1 MIFRQEPEIRRLS
14 NLAIALRDWELAM
27 ILFYIL
33 IISLPMVDH
42 PQFGYA
48 IFGITVEKFLGVGCF
63 LLALA
68 HLPSRKSFP
77 QILATGQ
84 ARAFV
89 LFAIMATI
97 SYVAMVTPFDWHEMV
112 GVIFVELVFLIATS
126 IFIDSRQHLETSIL
140 MLVASIGLASLYLI
154 KEWGG
159 AISTYGLG
167 YRPGSVA
174 GDPNIFSASAVTV
187 LPIMVAFVLTHNGW
201 KRAFAGGCL
210 LLTLIAFLLAASRG
224 GFIALV
230 VLLVSQ
236 LRNARHRG
244 KFIVVAL
251 VILVLFMV
259 SPVSPIDRLL
269 HPTYSDTGSSDARL
283 QLWSIAFRIIAD
295 HPIVGVGLWQFAPYL
310 IKYLP
315 PGVDLGFHVPH
326 NTYLEVAVELGIVGL
341 ALFLAM
347 LFFSFLNLYRIR
359 KAAKRCGD
367 TFTYSLST
375 AIGNGLVGFAI
386 AAFFV
391 SGMHTRVFW
400 FSIFLS
406 TCLPAFLAKAPVKA
420 AGSGVSSVT
429 PAGVRETAPL
439 PSPEPQPM
447 AVKGAPCI
455 ADDVELRVDQL
466 RIH

>member
-1 MIFRQEPEIRRLS
+1 
-14 NLAIALRDWELAM
+14 M

-33 IISLPMVDH
+33 IISLPLVDH

-89 LFAIMATI
+89 VFAFMATI
-97 SYVAMVTPFDWHEMV
+97 SYAVLVTPFDWHEMV
-112 GVIFVELVFLIATS
+112 GVIFVEVVFLIATS

-140 MLVASIGLASLYLI
+140 MLIASIGLASLYLI

-187 LPIMVAFVLTHNGW
+187 LPIMVAFVLTRDGW

-210 LLTLIAFLLAASRG
+210 LLTLIAVLIAASRG

-230 VLLVSQ
+230 ALLVLQ

-244 KFIVVAL
+244 KYIARCVGHSCFIHGLSGIPARSFASSYV
-251 VILVLFMV
+251 
-259 SPVSPIDRLL
+259 
-269 HPTYSDTGSSDARL
+269 SDTESSGARL

-295 HPIVGVGLWQFAPYL
+295 HPFLGVGLWQFAPYMSR
-310 IKYLP
+310 YLP
-315 PGVDLGFHVPH
+315 PGVDLAFHVPH
-326 NTYLEVAVELGIVGL
+326 NTYLEVAVEVGLVGL

-347 LFFSFLNLYRIR
+347 FFFTFLNLSRLR
-359 KAAKRCGD
+359 RAAKRCGD

-391 SGMHTRVFW
+391 SGIHARVFW

-420 AGSGVSSVT
+420 AGSGASSVNHAEVHEQASLTT
-429 PAGVRETAPL
+429 PEQQPTA
-439 PSPEPQPM
+439 
-447 AVKGAPCI
+447 VTGAPNV

>member
-1 MIFRQEPEIRRLS
+1 
-14 NLAIALRDWELAM
+14 M
-27 ILFYIL
+27 ILFYML

-63 LLALA
+63 FFALSY
-68 HLPSRKSFP
+68 LSRRRSFP

-89 LFAIMATI
+89 MFAVMAVTG
-97 SYVAMVTPFDWHEMV
+97 YAFMATPFDWHEMV
-112 GVIFVELVFLIATS
+112 GTIFVELVFFIATS
-126 IFIDSRQHLETSIL
+126 ILIDSRKRLETSV
-140 MLVASIGLASLYLI
+140 LVLIASIGLASLYLI
-154 KEWGG
+154 KEWAG
-159 AISTYGLG
+159 AISVYGLG

-174 GDPNIFSASAVTV
+174 GDPNVFSASAVTV
-187 LPIMVAFVLTHNGW
+187 LPIMVAFALGQNGW
-201 KRAFAGGCL
+201 KRTFSVGCL
-210 LLTLIAFLLAASRG
+210 LLTLSAILMAASRG
-224 GFIALV
+224 GFIALI
-230 VLLVSQ
+230 VLLILQ
-236 LRNARHRG
+236 LRDARHRG

-251 VILVLFMV
+251 VILALFLV

-269 HPTYSDTGSSDARL
+269 HPTYSDTESSDARL

-347 LFFSFLNLYRIR
+347 FFFTFLNLYRIR
-359 KAAKRCGD
+359 KAAKRLGD
-367 TFTYSLST
+367 AFMYSLST
-375 AIGNGLVGFAI
+375 AIGNGLVGFMI
-386 AAFFV
+386 AAFFL
-391 SGMHTRVFW
+391 SAMHVKIFW

-406 TCLPAFLAKAPVKA
+406 TCLSAFLAKAPVKA
-420 AGSGVSSVT
+420 AGSGANSEPRAEMREKT
-429 PAGVRETAPL
+429 PLTT
-439 PSPEPQPM
+439 PEQQPT
-447 AVKGAPCI
+447 AVKGTPRI